1 MIRGGLLLKDAVIR
15 LSSCV
20 CETDTVTRLGGGE
33 FIVIRGELVYPAS
46 TARITQQILDKLTER
61 F

>member
-1 MIRGGLLLKDAVIR
+1 MIRGGLLLKDTANW
-15 LSSCV
+15 
-20 CETDTVTRLGGGE
+20 LGGGE

-46 TARITQQILDKLTER
+46 TTRIAQQILDKLTER